1 MKTED
6 QFMSLASMDT
16 STSEELKTMSNHTDS
31 KNKSKIQ
38 PSQNEKKKQVSFHNP
53 KAAAK
58 NEIQWSKSQKN
69 AEDRKPTPSGLDK
82 SECTK
87 REIARLKEIRKVHA
101 EQERILEEKTKKS
114 CVWVWVALAIILALA
129 GFGIYF
135 WMTKPKDIKKNIT
148 VVGKVKK
155 VISDPGR
162 IPQKSL
168 AEMTKGSTAKTPVKT
183 SDKKAAGKKER
194 KDPIGKSAAQ
204 VLKEKPASKDPP
216 LMKKLQ
222 KEIQASVE
230 KNSTDK
236 KE

>member
-1 MKTED
+1 M
-6 QFMSLASMDT
+6 
-16 STSEELKTMSNHTDS
+16 
-31 KNKSKIQ
+31 
-38 PSQNEKKKQVSFHNP
+38 
-53 KAAAK
+53 
-58 NEIQWSKSQKN
+58 
-69 AEDRKPTPSGLDK
+69 G
-82 SECTK
+82 
-87 REIARLKEIRKVHA
+87 
-101 EQERILEEKTKKS
+101 ILEEKTKKS

-168 AEMTKGSTAKTPVKT
+168 AEMTKGSSAKTPVKT